1 MRSPNSG
8 VKATPV
14 PKPGRATRFKH
25 WLREHANVQTILP
38 VAIALGMLAYVSSV
52 ATAKNSA
59 SELLQVLS
67 QTWIPVLLLTF
78 PYLIAR
84 ALVWYRLLAQ
94 LGIHV
99 PVRQAA
105 VSFAGGEM
113 TKSLP
118 GGVYVENYLLGRL
131 VHFGRHSLIRSSMAT
146 TAMLGLEALLA
157 VPAALIIGVP
167 GKRWLFWLILGVV
180 CFWLLALVVSWFVAH
195 HWAHGREADEHRTV
209 GRVARTVEEFLCAG
223 RELLTWE
230 TLIQC
235 IPTALYMLVYVI
247 DLFIIMRALGI
258 HNVTFVDTIA
268 VYAFVVLAVIL
279 VPIPTELG
287 ITEFTGLGVLLAYGV
302 SQSTAAL
309 AMLSLRLLATG
320 LTIVVAGLVLF
331 ALRGELSRAG
341 EEEVEDHNKTEPVL
355 AKTEQEQYGE
365 T

>member
-1 MRSPNSG
+1 MSSPDNKPELAGARSSRG
-8 VKATPV
+8 A
-14 PKPGRATRFKH
+14 RFKS
-25 WLREHANVQTILP
+25 WLREHANIQTILP
-38 VAIALGMLAYVSSV
+38 IVIALGMLAYVSSV

-59 SELLQVLS
+59 NQLAQVLS
-67 QTWIPVLLLTF
+67 QTWLPILLLTF

-94 LGIHV
+94 LDIRV

-105 VSFAGGEM
+105 VSFSGGEM

-146 TAMLGLEALLA
+146 TAMLGLEALIA
-157 VPAALIIGVP
+157 VPAALVIGVP
-167 GKRWLFWLILGVV
+167 GKGWLFWLILGVV
-180 CFWLLALVVSWFVAH
+180 CFWLVALAAAWLIAH
-195 HWAHGREADEHRTV
+195 HWAHGARADKHPRIA
-209 GRVARTVEEFLCAG
+209 RVACIAEEFLCAG

-230 TLIQC
+230 TLLQC

-247 DLFIIMRALGI
+247 DLYLILRALGI
-258 HNVTFVDTIA
+258 TYVTFVDTIS

-302 SQSTAAL
+302 PRSTAAV
-309 AMLSLRLLATG
+309 AVLSLRLLATG
-320 LTIVVAGLVLF
+320 LTIIVAGLVLL
-331 ALRGELSRAG
+331 ALRGELSQAADEESTRRAG
-341 EEEVEDHNKTEPVL
+341 GDQERLVET
-355 AKTEQEQYGE
+355 
-365 T
+365 